1 MIVFEQ
7 SNFIV
12 SPLFQL
18 PFPIFI
24 MFFMLLSF
32 KRIFFCRHSFLVFAY
47 LTIDLLLQGNRV
59 WMFGYQF
66 AKVERSAGSRS
77 RKTSVKILAAFQP
90 RETLFSF
97 TFRAF
102 NSRQLLDAKKFFF
115 GEIKSS
121 LSLSLVF
128 LEKEF
133 SVKSEKF
140 VEMERNRLRFCQERH
155 SWVFFQL

>member
-1 MIVFEQ
+1 
-7 SNFIV
+7 
-12 SPLFQL
+12 
-18 PFPIFI
+18 
-24 MFFMLLSF
+24 
-32 KRIFFCRHSFLVFAY
+32 
-47 LTIDLLLQGNRV
+47 
-59 WMFGYQF
+59 MFGYQF
-66 AKVERSAGSRS
+66 AKVERSAGSHS
-77 RKTSVKILAAFQP
+77 RNTSVKILAAFQP
-90 RETLFSF
+90 RETLFSI

-155 SWVFFQL
+155 S